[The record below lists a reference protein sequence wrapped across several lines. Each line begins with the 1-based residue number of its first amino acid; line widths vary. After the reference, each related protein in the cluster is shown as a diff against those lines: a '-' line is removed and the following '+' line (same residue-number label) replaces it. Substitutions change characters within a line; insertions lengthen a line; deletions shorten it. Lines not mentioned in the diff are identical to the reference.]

1 MKKIAIIGAG
11 LSGLTMAYN
20 IKKNC
25 GANVVI
31 FEKGKCYIE
40 RIEVESNELLCGEGG
55 AGTVFG
61 GKLCFPPASSGVWLR
76 SKLNHIMFEKFTQ
89 TCVDSFVPNK
99 NIPKIVSATQLY
111 HKRENLFFKDYESVF
126 LTKSEMRMFVGDLI
140 DKVKDSGTVI
150 YNKCEFL
157 NYVEK
162 NGKFY
167 VKCSHNE
174 LKQEEYEF
182 DYLVFASGR
191 WSSDSTLKWLSN
203 HTSVTLQNPDLGIRF
218 SIKHKDSPVFENI
231 GKDVKIKAK
240 LGNIGV
246 RTFCVCSGGN
256 KTSVDLKGTKYY
268 DGHFDDKIT
277 NEVNMGVLARSP
289 YIFGYEG
296 AALFCSCLKDYLDAD
311 FSLKDF
317 MKYSHRMI
325 KETNIYS
332 DVLDSINC
340 FLNMLKQEHII
351 DENLDKYPVWLPS
364 VDRLNPIIWTNH
376 NFETAT
382 HNLYV
387 IGDAVG
393 ISRGFVQSMWSAYC
407 ASEDIIK
414 KVKGQEYKE
423 KMII

>member
-25 GANVVI
+25 EANVVI

-40 RIEVESNELLCGEGG
+40 RIEEESDELLCGEGG

-76 SKLNHIMFEKFTQ
+76 SRLNPIMFEEFTR
-89 TCVDSFVPNK
+89 TYLDSFVPNK
-99 NIPKIVSATQLY
+99 SIPSVISATQLY
-111 HKRENLFFKDYESVF
+111 QKKENLFFKDYESVF
-126 LTKSEMRMFVGDLI
+126 LTKSEMRIFVGNLI
-140 DKVKDSGTVI
+140 NKVKTLGTII
-150 YNKCEFL
+150 YNNCEFL
-157 NYVEK
+157 DYEEN

-167 VKCSHNE
+167 VRCLHDE
-174 LKQEEYEF
+174 LDQENYEF

-191 WSSDSTLKWLSN
+191 SSSDLISKWLSKR
-203 HTSVTLQNPDLGIRF
+203 TVVTLQNPDLGIRF
-218 SIKHKDSPVFENI
+218 SINHKDSPVFENI
-231 GKDVKIKAK
+231 GKDVKIKTK
-240 LGNIGV
+240 FGNIGV

-256 KTSVDLKGTKYY
+256 KTRVDLKGIKYY
-268 DGHFDDKIT
+268 DGHFEDKIT
-277 NEVNMGVLARSP
+277 DEVNIGILARSP
-289 YIFGYEG
+289 YIFGYKG
-296 AALFCSCLKDYLDAD
+296 AALFCSCLKDYLDCD

-317 MKYSHRMI
+317 MKFSHRMI

-332 DVLDSINC
+332 DVFDSINS

-351 DENLDKYPVWLPS
+351 GENLDKYPVWLPS
-364 VDRLNPIIWTNH
+364 VDRLNPIIRTNH
-376 NFETAT
+376 NFETTT

-407 ASEDIIK
+407 ASENVIK
-414 KVKGQEYKE
+414 NVKEQEYKE
-423 KMII
+423 KIII

>member
-25 GANVVI
+25 EADVVI
-31 FEKGKCYIE
+31 FEKGKRYIQ
-40 RIEVESNELLCGEGG
+40 RIEEESDELLCGEGG

-76 SKLNHIMFEKFTQ
+76 SKLNNIMFEEFTQ
-89 TCVDSFVPNK
+89 NCLASFFPNK
-99 NIPKIVSATQLY
+99 TIPSIMSTTQLY
-111 HKRENLFFKDYESVF
+111 QKREKLFFKDYESIF
-126 LTKSEMRMFVGDLI
+126 LTKSEMRTFVGALI
-140 DKVKDSGTVI
+140 SEVKELGTII
-150 YNKCEFL
+150 YNNCEFVD
-157 NYVEK
+157 YVEK

-167 VKCSHNE
+167 IRCLHDE
-174 LKQEEYEF
+174 LEQENHEF

-191 WSSDSTLKWLSN
+191 LSADLTLKWLGTR
-203 HTSVTLQNPDLGIRF
+203 TSVALQNPDLGIRF
-218 SIKHKDSPVFENI
+218 SLKYKDSAMFENI

-240 LGNIGV
+240 FGNIGV
-246 RTFCVCSGGN
+246 RTFCVCTGGN
-256 KTSVDLKGTKYY
+256 KTRVDLKGMKYY
-268 DGHFDDKIT
+268 DGHFEDKIT
-277 NEVNMGVLARSP
+277 DEVNMGILARSP

-332 DVLDSINC
+332 DVLDSINS
-340 FLNMLKQEHII
+340 FLYMLKQEHII

-364 VDRLNPIIWTNH
+364 VDRLNPIIRTNH
-376 NFETAT
+376 NFETTT

-407 ASEDIIK
+407 ASEDVIK